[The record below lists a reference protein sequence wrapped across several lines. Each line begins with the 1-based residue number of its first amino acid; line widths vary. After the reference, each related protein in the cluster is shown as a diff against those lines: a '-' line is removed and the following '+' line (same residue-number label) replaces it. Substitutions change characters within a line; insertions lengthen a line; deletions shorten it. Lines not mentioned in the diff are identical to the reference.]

1 MILSLLI
8 LWLLQ
13 FLQVHVQCLSIRLY
27 LLDPLNYFLFE
38 YLLALF
44 HLMDLFLTW
53 FSFGG
58 GWSRTRRHSC
68 IGLSRWLLQG
78 LPWGVHVASEGI
90 IIGQLLICLGYLLS
104 LVVVKPLCAITIELG
119 LVLITLDHLF
129 QMLFHGKLTRTARK
143 RLNLF
148 FVLLTNHNRIIILL
162 ILHLLLSSHL
172 LRLIESIGWILLLVL
187 EGHLLLIFGGT
198 KRLVLVE
205 SEVEFESLE
214 LFGCST
220 GRRATRLLLL
230 LLCLNSR
237 ATCRPI
243 WIYDVWYS
251 HRSWREVLLH
261 SLLLQ
266 IIGAFIQSETLLVI
280 SAPAQTWMIKC
291 RAASGRYPGHARYWG
306 LMMSS

>member
-13 FLQVHVQCLSIRLY
+13 LLQVHVKCLSVSLY
-27 LLDPLNYFLFE
+27 LLHPFDDFLFE

-44 HLMDLFLTW
+44 HLVDLFLNW
-53 FSFGG
+53 FSFGRG
-58 GWSRTRRHSC
+58 RGRAWCHSC
-68 IGLSRWLLQG
+68 VGLGWWLLEG
-78 LPWGVHVASEGI
+78 LAWGVHVASESI

-104 LVVVKPLCAITIELG
+104 LVVVKPLCAICIELG

-148 FVLLTNHNRIIILL
+148 FVLLTNHNRIIVLL

-205 SEVEFESLE
+205 SKVEFKGLE
-214 LFGCST
+214 LFGRGT
-220 GRRATRLLLL
+220 GRRATRLLLLL

-251 HRSWREVLLH
+251 HRSWREMLLH
-261 SLLLQ
+261 RLLLK
-266 IIGAFIQSETLLVI
+266 IVSAFI
-280 SAPAQTWMIKC
+280 
-291 RAASGRYPGHARYWG
+291 
-306 LMMSS
+306 